1 MTFAT
6 LKIIHDVLTDH
17 VDYLDEMHQDAGRD
31 LDEAYAQHE
40 ADAEQG
46 VEEARKAID
55 AALQRRELVTV
66 ALSDALKALDEFEK
80 QEWS

>member
-6 LKIIHDVLTDH
+6 LKIIHEVLADH
-17 VDYLDEMHQDAGRD
+17 VDYLDDLFQDAGRM
-31 LDEAYAQHE
+31 LDETCGQHE

-46 VEEARKAID
+46 DKEARKAID
-55 AALQRRELVTV
+55 EAEARRAAIRTEWNKARAALE
-66 ALSDALKALDEFEK
+66 EFET

>member
-17 VDYLDEMHQDAGRD
+17 VDHLEEMLQDAGRM
-31 LDEAYAQHE
+31 LDETCARHE

-55 AALQRRELVTV
+55 EAEARRAAIRAEWN
-66 ALSDALKALDEFEK
+66 KARAAMEEFET